1 MLDGRAWSEYS
12 PNKVCTMNTS
22 TSGFTQAANQA
33 QQWVN
38 ELADDLGWSEHR
50 AHRLLRSVL
59 HALRDWLTEDEMADL
74 AAQLPAL
81 IRGIYFEGWNPA
93 DTPVE
98 NRGKAAFVA
107 RIQRDMSH
115 EPLDDPESSITTVF
129 NLLGRHL
136 DEGEITQVRN
146 SMKKSLRQLWPAD

>member
-1 MLDGRAWSEYS
+1 
-12 PNKVCTMNTS
+12 MNTS

-93 DTPVE
+93 DAPVQ
-98 NRGKAAFVA
+98 NRG
-107 RIQRDMSH
+107 
-115 EPLDDPESSITTVF
+115 
-129 NLLGRHL
+129 
-136 DEGEITQVRN
+136 
-146 SMKKSLRQLWPAD
+146 